1 MESALRASGRFKRQ
15 DQSVSALLNEGVG
28 AFFGLAHGWSPS
40 WIEAT
45 DLNENVTRS
54 SLGSV
59 ALNIADL
66 AEHAIDAVPDRVALI
81 SGDEQLT
88 YAQLEE
94 KANRLAHYLIDQGV
108 KKDDKVGLYCRNR
121 IEIVIAML
129 GIVKA
134 GAILVNVNF
143 RYVEGELKYL
153 FENSDMVALVHE
165 RRYADR
171 VANVL
176 PETPNVKTI
185 LAVED
190 GSDDDFQRYG
200 GVEFYSAL
208 EQGSPDRDFG
218 ERSADDIYLL
228 YTGGTTGFPKG
239 VMWRHEDI
247 YRVLFG
253 GTDFATGEFVKD
265 EYDLAKAA
273 AENPPMIRYPI
284 PPMIHGATQ
293 SATWMSLFS
302 GQTMVLAPEFDAD
315 EVWQTIEKHKV
326 NLLFFTGDAMARP
339 LLDAL
344 TKLHDGGHEP
354 DLSSLFLLASTA
366 ALFSTSIKEKFLE
379 LLPNRVI
386 TDSIGSSETGFGG
399 TSIVAKGQSHTGGPR
414 VTIDHRTVVLDEDGN
429 EVKPGSGVRGMIAK
443 KGNIPVGYYKDE
455 KKTAETFKTFNGVR
469 YAIPGDYAEVDE
481 DGSVTMLGRGS
492 QSINSGGE
500 KIYPEEVEAALK
512 GHPDVFDA
520 LGGRCARRA
529 LRQLRRRRR
538 APPPRHQPVAGRTRH
553 VRAPGDRGIQSAAQG
568 LVGRRDPPDT
578 GRQARLPVGQG
589 HHRGAA
595 RRRRARQPCGNR
607 NLMRT
612 ELCDRFGID
621 YPIFV
626 FTPSEKVAAAV
637 SKAGGLGVLGCVR
650 FNEADD
656 LENVLCWMDEN
667 TDGKPYGV
675 DIVMPAKVPQEGSA
689 VDIDKLIPQSH
700 RDFVTKTLA
709 DLGVPPLPDD
719 EERNEGVLGWLHSV
733 ARSHV
738 EVALQASDQADR
750 QRARLAAR
758 RTSSTRRTRPACRWP
773 RWRAAPSTRSATS
786 RTASTSWWR
795 RATRPAATPVRSVR
809 WCCGRKS
816 LTRLAVRR
824 PCWRRAASAPAGR
837 WPPRWRSARKASGW
851 ARRSSRPPNTTSA
864 TASRAACRR
873 FRRRCCGPTPATRC
887 AAGSTPASPRA
898 C

>member
-1 MESALRASGRFKRQ
+1 M
-15 DQSVSALLNEGVG
+15 
-28 AFFGLAHGWSPS
+28 
-40 WIEAT
+40 
-45 DLNENVTRS
+45 
-54 SLGSV
+54 

-81 SGDEQLT
+81 SGDEHLT

-94 KANRLAHYLIDQGV
+94 KANRLAHYLIDRGV

-185 LAVED
+185 LVVND
-190 GSDDDFQRYG
+190 GSDDDFTRYG
-200 GVEFYSAL
+200 GVEFYAAI
-208 EQGSPDRDFG
+208 EPASPERDFG

-273 AENPPMIRYPI
+273 AANPPMIRYPI

-293 SATWMSLFS
+293 SATWMSIFS
-302 GQTMVLAPEFDAD
+302 GQTTVLAPEFNAD
-315 EVWQTIEKHKV
+315 EVWRAIHHHKV

-344 TKLHDGGHEP
+344 QAAHDKGEDY

-366 ALFSTSIKEKFLE
+366 ALFSTSIKEKLLE

-399 TSIVAKGQSHTGGPR
+399 TSIVAKGEHHMGGPR
-414 VTIDHRTVVLDEDGN
+414 VAIDHRTVVLDEDGN
-429 EVKPGSGVRGMIAK
+429 EVRPGSGVRGLIAK

-455 KKTAETFKTFNGVR
+455 KKTAETFRTYNGVR
-469 YAIPGDYAEVDE
+469 YAIPGDYAEVE
-481 DGSVTMLGRGS
+481 ADGTVTMLGRGS
-492 QSINSGGE
+492 VSINSGGE

-520 LGGRCARRA
+520 LVVGV
-529 LRQLRRRRR
+529 
-538 APPPRHQPVAGRTRH
+538 PDPRFGQHVAAVVH
-553 VRAPGDRGIQSAAQG
+553 VREGTRPTLAELDAFVRSEIAGYKVPRSLWFVDEVKRSPAGK
-568 LVGRRDPPDT
+568 PDY
-578 GRQARLPVGQG
+578 RWAKDQ
-589 HHRGAA
+589 
-595 RRRRARQPCGNR
+595 
-607 NLMRT
+607 T
-612 ELCDRFGID
+612 EER
-621 YPIFV
+621 P
-626 FTPSEKVAAAV
+626 
-637 SKAGGLGVLGCVR
+637 
-650 FNEADD
+650 ADD
-656 LENVLCWMDEN
+656 VHAN
-667 TDGKPYGV
+667 
-675 DIVMPAKVPQEGSA
+675 
-689 VDIDKLIPQSH
+689 
-700 RDFVTKTLA
+700 
-709 DLGVPPLPDD
+709 
-719 EERNEGVLGWLHSV
+719 
-733 ARSHV
+733 HV
-738 EVALQASDQADR
+738 
-750 QRARLAAR
+750 
-758 RTSSTRRTRPACRWP
+758 
-773 RWRAAPSTRSATS
+773 
-786 RTASTSWWR
+786 RTAT
-795 RATRPAATPVRSVR
+795 
-809 WCCGRKS
+809 
-816 LTRLAVRR
+816 
-824 PCWRRAASAPAGR
+824 
-837 WPPRWRSARKASGW
+837 
-851 ARRSSRPPNTTSA
+851 
-864 TASRAACRR
+864 
-873 FRRRCCGPTPATRC
+873 
-887 AAGSTPASPRA
+887 
-898 C
+898 

>member
-1 MESALRASGRFKRQ
+1 MK
-15 DQSVSALLNEGVG
+15 
-28 AFFGLAHGWSPS
+28 P
-40 WIEAT
+40 T

-94 KANRLAHYLIDQGV
+94 RANRLAHYLIDQGV
-108 KKDDKVGLYCRNR
+108 KKGDKVGLYCRNR

-185 LAVED
+185 LVVED

-208 EQGSPDRDFG
+208 EKGSPERDFG
-218 ERSADDIYLL
+218 ERSAGDIYLL

-273 AENPPMIRYPI
+273 AANAPMIRYPI

-302 GQTMVLAPEFDAD
+302 GQTTVLAPEFNAD
-315 EVWQTIEKHKV
+315 EVWRAIHDHKV

-344 TKLHDGGHEP
+344 QAAHDKGEDY

-366 ALFSTSIKEKFLE
+366 ALFSTSIKEKLLE

-399 TSIVAKGQSHTGGPR
+399 TSIVAKGEHHMGGPR
-414 VTIDHRTVVLDEDGN
+414 VAIDHRTVVLDEDGN
-429 EVKPGSGVRGMIAK
+429 EVKPGSGVRGVIAK

-455 KKTAETFKTFNGVR
+455 KKTAETFRTYNGVR
-469 YAIPGDYAEVDE
+469 YAIPGDYAEVE
-481 DGSVTMLGRGS
+481 ADGTVTMLGRGS
-492 QSINSGGE
+492 VSINSGGE

-520 LGGRCARRA
+520 LVVGV
-529 LRQLRRRRR
+529 
-538 APPPRHQPVAGRTRH
+538 PDPRFGQHVAA
-553 VRAPGDRGIQSAAQG
+553 V
-568 LVGRRDPPDT
+568 V
-578 GRQARLPVGQG
+578 QARE
-589 HHRGAA
+589 GARPTLA
-595 RRRRARQPCGNR
+595 ALDAFVRREIAGYKVPRSLWFVDEVKRSPAGKPDYRWAKDQ
-607 NLMRT
+607 T
-612 ELCDRFGID
+612 EER
-621 YPIFV
+621 P
-626 FTPSEKVAAAV
+626 
-637 SKAGGLGVLGCVR
+637 
-650 FNEADD
+650 ADD
-656 LENVLCWMDEN
+656 VHAN
-667 TDGKPYGV
+667 
-675 DIVMPAKVPQEGSA
+675 
-689 VDIDKLIPQSH
+689 
-700 RDFVTKTLA
+700 
-709 DLGVPPLPDD
+709 
-719 EERNEGVLGWLHSV
+719 
-733 ARSHV
+733 HV
-738 EVALQASDQADR
+738 G
-750 QRARLAAR
+750 
-758 RTSSTRRTRPACRWP
+758 
-773 RWRAAPSTRSATS
+773 
-786 RTASTSWWR
+786 
-795 RATRPAATPVRSVR
+795 TP
-809 WCCGRKS
+809 
-816 LTRLAVRR
+816 T
-824 PCWRRAASAPAGR
+824 
-837 WPPRWRSARKASGW
+837 
-851 ARRSSRPPNTTSA
+851 
-864 TASRAACRR
+864 
-873 FRRRCCGPTPATRC
+873 
-887 AAGSTPASPRA
+887 
-898 C
+898 